1 MVYKPSNFLIL
12 PVMPNLSAQPS
23 AVRSRQSRLAA
34 GMLAA
39 VVLAMAGPAAGQ
51 TPPAQAPAAKN
62 APAPST
68 KAAPAPTAPATPPA
82 AAAPSPPTQPPK
94 ATEAAPQAVPG
105 FWDPRRRP
113 DRPDLSRLTVIRFLT
128 ETDYPPFNFTG
139 PDGNPAGFNVDLA
152 RSLCDE
158 IKVTCTIQMR
168 RFETLIDALATN
180 RGDAI
185 IASMAVTP
193 QLRAKVDFTDPY
205 YRAPARFV
213 SRRDNVMPEIRPEY
227 LEGKKVGVIAG
238 TSHEAYLKAMFTDAE
253 IHSYPDNDALR
264 AALRRGEVD
273 FIFGD
278 AISLAFWIN
287 GTDSAECCAFSG
299 GPFVESRYFGE
310 GVGIAV
316 RKGNDLLRQSLNWAL
331 FRIWEKGRFTDLWL
345 RYFSISPF

>member
-1 MVYKPSNFLIL
+1 
-12 PVMPNLSAQPS
+12 MPIQSARSP
-23 AVRSRQSRLAA
+23 AVRSRQRRLAA
-34 GMLAA
+34 GLIVAALLASGVSA
-39 VVLAMAGPAAGQ
+39 TAQ
-51 TPPAQAPAAKN
+51 TQPPAAKTAP
-62 APAPST
+62 APAPSAT
-68 KAAPAPTAPATPPA
+68 PAPAPAVPASPPA
-82 AAAPSPPTQPPK
+82 AASPPTQLPPK
-94 ATEAAPQAVPG
+94 PAAQAAPQAVPG

-113 DRPDLSRLTVIRFLT
+113 ERPDLSRLTVIRFLT

-152 RSLCDE
+152 RALCDE

-168 RFETLIDALATN
+168 RFETLVDALATN

-213 SRRDNVMPEIRPEY
+213 SRRDGVMPEIRPEY
-227 LEGKKVGVIAG
+227 LEGKKVGVIGG

-253 IHSYPDNDALR
+253 IHAYPNDDALR